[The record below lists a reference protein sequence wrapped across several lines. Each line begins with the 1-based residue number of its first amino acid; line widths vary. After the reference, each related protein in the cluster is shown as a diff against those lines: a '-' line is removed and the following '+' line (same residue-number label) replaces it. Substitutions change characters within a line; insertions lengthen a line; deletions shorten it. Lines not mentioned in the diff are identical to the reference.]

1 MLPWRQE
8 SLCMRLPGNGETKL
22 RLFRDFE
29 FIWNRGYR
37 FPEGGV
43 FMEPLL
49 WLIVLA
55 VLLII
60 EAITVGLTTIWFAG
74 GALIAAVLSW
84 MGMGIAVQ
92 WGAFL
97 LISLVLLIF
106 TRPLAV
112 RYMNRGMT
120 KTNVDSLIGEKAVV
134 IQEINNLAQTGQ
146 VRINDIEWMA
156 RTVSDEELIP
166 ANTVVEIEAV
176 RGVKLIVKKQNISEE
191 KELK

>member
-1 MLPWRQE
+1 
-8 SLCMRLPGNGETKL
+8 
-22 RLFRDFE
+22 
-29 FIWNRGYR
+29 
-37 FPEGGV
+37 
-43 FMEPLL
+43 MEPLL

-84 MGMGIAVQ
+84 MG
-92 WGAFL
+92 
-97 LISLVLLIF
+97 
-106 TRPLAV
+106 
-112 RYMNRGMT
+112 
-120 KTNVDSLIGEKAVV
+120 
-134 IQEINNLAQTGQ
+134 
-146 VRINDIEWMA
+146 INDIEWMA

-191 KELK
+191 KEVK

>member
-1 MLPWRQE
+1 
-8 SLCMRLPGNGETKL
+8 
-22 RLFRDFE
+22 
-29 FIWNRGYR
+29 
-37 FPEGGV
+37 
-43 FMEPLL
+43 MEPLL

-84 MGMGIAVQ
+84 MEMGIAVQ

-191 KELK
+191 KEVK

>member
-1 MLPWRQE
+1 
-8 SLCMRLPGNGETKL
+8 
-22 RLFRDFE
+22 
-29 FIWNRGYR
+29 
-37 FPEGGV
+37 
-43 FMEPLL
+43 MEPLL

-84 MGMGIAVQ
+84 MGMGIAAQ

-191 KELK
+191 KEVK